1 MPKQKKAGERFSK
14 LVNILD
20 ILRGDQGCPWDR
32 QQDEESIADYFL
44 EEVYEAVDALYS
56 GDERALKEELGDV
69 IMEVVF
75 LARIY
80 KEKGLFTVLDV
91 LDSINDKMI
100 RRHPHVFGEK
110 DMETPEQVR
119 KEWNR
124 QKSAE
129 KKQTFAIQKGDKHSP
144 ALLESFLLG
153 KKASSFGFDWKMPED
168 VIKKLKEEIREI
180 EKAAAS
186 EDKDSVFE
194 EMGDILFAVCNVSRH
209 LKVNPELALKKANR
223 KFIERFNY
231 IEKNLKEKGIDIEKA
246 SLDEMEALWEQAKR
260 ENQT

>member
-1 MPKQKKAGERFSK
+1 MPKYEEAGERFSK
-14 LVNILD
+14 LVDILD

-32 QQDEESIADYFL
+32 KQNEESIADYFL
-44 EEVYEAVDALYS
+44 EEVYEAVEALYS
-56 GDERALKEELGDV
+56 GDEKALKEELGDV

-110 DMETPEQVR
+110 DMETPDQVR

-129 KKQTFAIQKGDKHSP
+129 KKQAFALQKGDRHSP
-144 ALLESFLLG
+144 ALLESFLIG
-153 KKASSFGFDWKMPED
+153 KKASSFGFDWKKPED
-168 VIKKLKEEIREI
+168 VIEKLKEEIREI
-180 EKAAAS
+180 EKAVAL
-186 EDKDSVFE
+186 EDKESVFE
-194 EMGDILFAVCNVSRH
+194 EMGDILFAVSNISRH
-209 LKVNPELALKKANR
+209 LKVNPEVALKKANQ

-231 IEKNLKEKGIDIEKA
+231 IEKKLKEKGIDMEKA
-246 SLDEMEALWEQAKR
+246 ALAEMEALWDQAKR
-260 ENQT
+260 KNQP

>member
-1 MPKQKKAGERFSK
+1 MPKQKIAGKRFSK
-14 LVNILD
+14 LVDILD
-20 ILRGDQGCPWDR
+20 ILRGDKGCPWDR

-44 EEVYEAVDALYS
+44 EEVYEAIEALYS

-69 IMEVVF
+69 VMEIVF

-80 KEKGLFTVLDV
+80 EEKGLFSISDV

-110 DMETPEQVR
+110 DMETPDQVR

-129 KKQTFAIQKGDKHSP
+129 KKQDFALQRGDKHSP
-144 ALLESFLLG
+144 ALLESFLIG
-153 KKASSFGFDWKMPED
+153 KKASGFGFDWEKTED
-168 VIKKLKEEIREI
+168 VVEKLKEEIREI

-186 EDKDSVFE
+186 GDKNSVFE
-194 EMGDILFAVCNVSRH
+194 EMGDILFTVSNVSRQ
-209 LKVNPELALKKANR
+209 LKVNPEIALKRANQ

-231 IEKNLKEKGIDIEKA
+231 IEKNLKEKGIDMEKA
-246 SLDEMEALWEQAKR
+246 SLDEMEALWEEAKR
-260 ENQT
+260 KNQT